1 MIFVWRWI
9 YPGKLDHERVVAAVQ
24 TVVSACKR
32 HGKWAGLGGVY
43 GKELLSRYIK
53 SGMQLILAGNDLP
66 LLVAAATEQASFV
79 RGC

>member
-1 MIFVWRWI
+1 
-9 YPGKLDHERVVAAVQ
+9 VQ
-24 TVVSACKR
+24 TVVAACKR

-43 GKELLSRYIK
+43 GKELLKRYIDM
-53 SGMQLILAGNDLP
+53 GMRFILSGNDLP